1 MALMVPLT
9 RPQTVTF
16 CAITL
21 PSICAPSPI
30 RRWRRGRSR
39 RAQQP
44 AIPVVGFLD
53 SRSPGED
60 ASGALAF
67 QKGLGDVG
75 FVEGHNVKL
84 DSRWAEGQYD
94 RLPALVADLIRH
106 RSCIA

>member
-1 MALMVPLT
+1 MKRREFIAIAGGFAAGWPL
-9 RPQTVTF
+9 VTH
-16 CAITL
+16 
-21 PSICAPSPI
+21 
-30 RRWRRGRSR
+30 
-39 RAQQP
+39 AQQP

-67 QKGLGDVG
+67 QKGLGDAG

-84 DSRWAEGQYD
+84 DFRWAEGQYD

>member
-1 MALMVPLT
+1 
-9 RPQTVTF
+9 
-16 CAITL
+16 
-21 PSICAPSPI
+21 
-30 RRWRRGRSR
+30 
-39 RAQQP
+39 
-44 AIPVVGFLD
+44 VVGFLD